1 MTRANRPLRLLAFVP
16 SAKAPSETFIR
27 ANLRG
32 LPFDTIAYFGDDFS
46 WRRPGQGAYACSVL
60 LSKLLSKAGLLR
72 AATLPPSLVAWALCR
87 RHRPD
92 ALIAEF
98 GFHAV
103 RMMEASRWS
112 GIPLVVQFHGS
123 DASARGRLVPL
134 RERYRRLLTIAAGV
148 VAKSEPM
155 RRTLLEL
162 GAAPQRLVV
171 SPCGAD
177 EALFRGGAP
186 EQAPSL
192 FLAVGRFVAKKGPL
206 LTIRAFAAARDQLPP
221 ERAAE
226 LRLDMVGDGP
236 LLPAARALAAELGLG
251 EQVQFPGLCPPAAV
265 AERMRG
271 CRAFVQH
278 SLVAPDGDSEG
289 SPVSVM
295 EAQLSGVPVIAT
307 RHAGIPEVVLADET
321 GLLVAEGDVGGMAAA
336 IVRLASEPTLAGVMG
351 RAAARRASSRFTVA
365 HHLDAVAALVERV
378 VAERRGGASGGG
390 RPGQGA

>member
-1 MTRANRPLRLLAFVP
+1 MTRADPRLRLLAFVP
-16 SAKAPSETFIR
+16 SARAPSETFIR

-87 RHRPD
+87 HHRPD

-103 RMMEASRWS
+103 RMMEASHWS

-123 DASARGRLVPL
+123 DASAKGRLVPL
-134 RERYRRLLTIAAGV
+134 RERYGRLLTIAAGV

-155 RRTLLEL
+155 RRTLIAL

-177 EALFRGGAP
+177 AELFRGSAP
-186 EQAPSL
+186 AQAPPL

-206 LTIRAFAAARDQLPP
+206 LTIRAFAAAREQLPP
-221 ERAAE
+221 ARAAE
-226 LRLDMVGDGP
+226 LRLVMVGEGP
-236 LLPAARALAAELGLG
+236 LLPAARQLAGELGLG
-251 EQVQFPGLCPPAAV
+251 NQVQFAGLCPPADV
-265 AERMRG
+265 AERMRHG
-271 CRAFVQH
+271 RAFLQH

-295 EAQLSGVPVIAT
+295 EAQLSGLPVIAT
-307 RHAGIPEVVLADET
+307 RHAGIPEVVLEGET
-321 GLLVAEGDVGGMAAA
+321 GLLVAEGDVGAMANA
-336 IVRLASEPTLAGVMG
+336 IARLATDPALAGAMG
-351 RAAARRASSRFTVA
+351 RAAARRASSNFTVA
-365 HHLDAVAALVERV
+365 HHLAAVADLVERV
-378 VAERRGGASGGG
+378 VAERRPA
-390 RPGQGA
+390 

>member
-1 MTRANRPLRLLAFVP
+1 MTRSDRRLRLLAFVP
-16 SAKAPSETFIR
+16 SARAPSETFIR

-32 LPFDTIAYFGDDFS
+32 LPFDTIAYFGDDLS
-46 WRRPGQGAYACSVL
+46 WRRPAQGAYATAVL
-60 LSKLLSKAGLLR
+60 LSKLLTRVGLRR
-72 AATLPPSLVAWALCR
+72 AATLPPSLVAWALCH

-103 RMMEASRWS
+103 RMMEASSWS

-123 DASARGRLVPL
+123 DASARSRLVPL
-134 RERYRRLLTIAAGV
+134 RERYGRLLTIAAGV

-155 RRTLLEL
+155 RRTLIAL

-177 EALFRGGAP
+177 AGLFRGSAP
-186 EQAPSL
+186 AQAPPI

-206 LTIRAFAAARDQLPP
+206 HTIRAFATALKQLPSGP
-221 ERAAE
+221 AAA
-226 LRLDMVGDGP
+226 LRLVMVGEGP
-236 LLPAARALAAELGLG
+236 LLPAARRLADELGVRD
-251 EQVQFPGLCPPAAV
+251 QVQFPGLCPPAEV
-265 AERMRG
+265 AERMRQ

-295 EAQLSGVPVIAT
+295 EAQLSGLPVIAT
-307 RHAGIPEVVLADET
+307 RHAGIPEVVLEGET
-321 GLLVAEGDVGGMAAA
+321 GLLVAEGDVPAMATAMA
-336 IVRLASEPTLAGVMG
+336 RLAADPELAGSMG
-351 RAAARRASSRFTVA
+351 RAAARRAGSAFTVA
-365 HHLDAVAALVERV
+365 HHLEAVADLVERV
-378 VAERRGGASGGG
+378 VAERNSQPPW
-390 RPGQGA
+390 PG

>member
-1 MTRANRPLRLLAFVP
+1 MTRSDRRLRLLAFVP
-16 SAKAPSETFIR
+16 SARAPSETFIR

-32 LPFDTIAYFGDDFS
+32 LPFDTIAYFGDDLS
-46 WRRPGQGAYACSVL
+46 WRRPAQGAYATAVL
-60 LSKLLSKAGLLR
+60 LSKLLTRVGLRR
-72 AATLPPSLVAWALCR
+72 AATLPPSLVAWALCH

-103 RMMEASRWS
+103 RMMEASSWS

-123 DASARGRLVPL
+123 DASARSRLVPL
-134 RERYRRLLTIAAGV
+134 RERYGRLLTIAAGV

-155 RRTLLEL
+155 RRTLIAL

-177 EALFRGGAP
+177 AGLFRGSAP
-186 EQAPSL
+186 TQAPPV

-206 LTIRAFAAARDQLPP
+206 HTIRAFATALKQLPSGP
-221 ERAAE
+221 AAA
-226 LRLDMVGDGP
+226 LRLVMVGEGP
-236 LLPAARALAAELGLG
+236 LLPAARRLADELGVRD
-251 EQVQFPGLCPPAAV
+251 QVQFPGLCPPAEV
-265 AERMRG
+265 AERMRQ

-295 EAQLSGVPVIAT
+295 EAQLSGLPVIAT
-307 RHAGIPEVVLADET
+307 RHAGIPEVVLEGET
-321 GLLVAEGDVGGMAAA
+321 GLLVAEGDVPAMATAMA
-336 IVRLASEPTLAGVMG
+336 RLAADPELAGSMG
-351 RAAARRASSRFTVA
+351 RAAARRAGSAFTVA
-365 HHLDAVAALVERV
+365 HHLEAVADLVERV
-378 VAERRGGASGGG
+378 VAERNSQPPW
-390 RPGQGA
+390 PG

>member
-1 MTRANRPLRLLAFVP
+1 MTRVDPRLRLLAFVP
-16 SAKAPSETFIR
+16 SARAPSETFIR

-32 LPFDTIAYFGDDFS
+32 LPFETIAYFGDDLS
-46 WRRPGQGAYACSVL
+46 WRRPAQGAYALAVL
-60 LSKLLSKAGLLR
+60 LSKLLTRAGLRR

-103 RMMEASRWS
+103 RVMEASTWS

-123 DASARGRLVPL
+123 DASARNRVVPL

-155 RRTLLEL
+155 RRTLVEL
-162 GAAPQRLVV
+162 GAPADRVVV

-177 EALFRGGAP
+177 ARLFHGAAP
-186 EQAPSL
+186 ERAPAA

-206 LTIRAFAAARDQLPP
+206 LTIRAFAAARDALPP
-221 ERAAE
+221 EEA
-226 LRLDMVGDGP
+226 LLLQLDMVGDGP
-236 LLPAARALAAELGLG
+236 LLPAARALVNELGLRD
-251 EQVQFPGLCPPAAV
+251 QVRFPGLCPPSEV
-265 AERMRG
+265 AERMRR
-271 CRAFVQH
+271 CRAFLQH

-295 EAQLSGVPVIAT
+295 EAQLSGLPVIAT
-307 RHAGIPEVVLADET
+307 RHAGIPEVVLEGET
-321 GLLVAEGDVGGMAAA
+321 GLLVDEGDVPGMAAA
-336 IVRLASEPTLAGVMG
+336 MARLATDPELAGGMG
-351 RAAARRASSRFTVA
+351 QAAARRAGSAFTVA
-365 HHLDAVAALVERV
+365 HHLEAVADLVERV
-378 VAERRGGASGGG
+378 VRERRHA
-390 RPGQGA
+390 